1 MKLRF
6 ISSVCA
12 TALLSSAVG
21 FAQAPPPEVE
31 NGLANSAL
39 VTLPAKG
46 GAKLTV
52 TSPAFKQM
60 GDIPMANT
68 QYQTN
73 TFPGLEW
80 TAGPAGTQTY
90 AIIMQD
96 TDGAAGRGGGIFL
109 HWTAFNIKATKL
121 DAGMTAL
128 PSGTHGPGMGG
139 AGRGY
144 MGPRTPAG
152 PKHRYHFQVFALDTT
167 LPAEAGATI
176 ESLTAAIKDHVL
188 ASGEIV
194 GLGQVDPNAPA
205 RGGRGGG
212 APGGR
217 GGGAPGGGPGGGA
230 PGGRGGGAPGG
241 GAPGGA
247 PRGPGGAAPGGAP
260 GGGR

>member
-1 MKLRF
+1 MKHRF
-6 ISSVCA
+6 LTTVC
-12 TALLSSAVG
+12 TLALMTSAVAY
-21 FAQAPPPEVE
+21 AQAPPPDVQ
-31 NGLANSAL
+31 NGLATSAL

-52 TSPAFKQM
+52 TSPAFKNM
-60 GDIPMANT
+60 GDIPFANT

-80 TAGPAGTQTY
+80 TAGPAGTKSY
-90 AIIMQD
+90 VIFMQD
-96 TDGAAGRGGGIFL
+96 LDGGAARPIVQ
-109 HWTAFNIKATKL
+109 HWTAFNITGTKL

-128 PSGTHGPGMGG
+128 PAGATHGPGLGGG
-139 AGRGY
+139 ATGRGY

-176 ESLTAAIKDHVL
+176 DSLSAAVKDHVL

-194 GLGQVDPNAPA
+194 GLGQVDPNAPPPA
-205 RGGRGGG
+205 RRGG
-212 APGGR
+212 A
-217 GGGAPGGGPGGGA
+217 
-230 PGGRGGGAPGG
+230 GGGAPGG

-247 PRGPGGAAPGGAP
+247 PPPPGQ
-260 GGGR
+260 